1 MAISKKGADPPLS
14 KPKNIPLAFEWPPY
28 QLKIQKFRKTRIFR

>member
-14 KPKNIPLAFEWPPY
+14 KPKNIPFGSSISPLSTKNS
-28 QLKIQKFRKTRIFR
+28 KI